1 MKNGKN
7 HVVKIGILGAIA
19 SAIFGSGILLAISCC
34 AGPIVFLGIGL
45 GWAGLTQFQAL
56 APYRWIF
63 FALTGIFLAIAF
75 YKLYFSKPACV
86 TSGDCT
92 VSRPL
97 RYQRIALWTSVLII
111 IASLLFPMLY
121 EQYLLK

>member
-1 MKNGKN
+1 MKNGHN
-7 HVVKIGILGAIA
+7 HVAKVGILGAIA

-45 GWAGLTQFQAL
+45 GWAGLTRFQAL

-63 FALTGIFLAIAF
+63 FALTGIFLTMAF

-92 VSRPL
+92 VSRTL
-97 RYQRIALWTSVLII
+97 QYQRITLWTSVLII
-111 IASLLFPMLY
+111 VASLLFPVLS
-121 EQYLLK
+121 ELYLLR